1 MESKINLALV
11 GAGYWGKNLAR
22 VFHELG
28 ILKYICDPSEETLQR
43 KSEKYPEIKTTV
55 SFADV
60 ISSSEINA
68 VAIAAPAEKH
78 YSLVKEALLEN
89 KHVFVEKPLAI
100 KVEEGEELVELA
112 KKQKKVLFI
121 GHILHYHSAIQTIKS
136 MIEKG
141 ELGKLQYIYSNRLNL
156 GKIRREENI
165 LWSFAPHD
173 ISVILSLVGQEPTEV
188 SASGSNILHPEI
200 ADTTVTNLKFP
211 SGVQAHVFVSWL
223 HPFKE
228 QKLVIVGEL
237 GMVVFDDTAPIEQK
251 LVLYPHQI
259 SWENGIPLP
268 DKKEGTPIDLTEQW
282 KEPLK
287 EEGRAFID
295 SIQGKPALTDGEE
308 GLRVLKVLQR
318 AQTSM
323 DNKTDSEK
331 NLPYFIHNTSV
342 VDEGCQIGI
351 DSKIWH
357 FSHILKNSTLGKK
370 VNVGQNVV
378 VGPNVKIGNNVK
390 IQNNVSVYE
399 GVTLEDNVFC
409 GPSCVFTNVYNPRS
423 AIPRMK
429 EILPTLVRENA
440 TLGANA
446 TIVCGIT
453 IGKFSFIGAG
463 AVVTK
468 DVPDHALIYGNPAS
482 QHGWM
487 CECGCKLDSKHHCPE
502 CGKSFD
508 LGCENGGAIMY
519 Q

>member
-1 MESKINLALV
+1 MDSKINLALV

-28 ILKYICDPSEETLQR
+28 VLKWICDPSEETLQR

-55 SFADV
+55 SFTDI
-60 ISSSEINA
+60 ISSPEINT

-78 YSLVKEALLEN
+78 YSLVKEALLAK

-100 KVEEGEELVELA
+100 KIEDGEELVQLA
-112 KKQKKVLFI
+112 KQQGKVLFV
-121 GHILHYHSAIQTIKS
+121 GHILHYHTAIQTIKN
-136 MIEKG
+136 IIQKG

-173 ISVILSLVGQEPTEV
+173 ISVILSLVEEEPIEV
-188 SASGSNILHPEI
+188 TASGSNILHPEI

-211 SGVQAHVFVSWL
+211 SGVQAHIFVSWL

-228 QKLVIVGEL
+228 QKLVIVGEK
-237 GMVVFDDTAPIEQK
+237 GMVVFDDTAPVDQK
-251 LVLYPHQI
+251 LVLYPHHI
-259 SWENGIPLP
+259 SWKDGVPSPE
-268 DKKEGTPIDLTEQW
+268 KKEGSPIDLTEQW

-287 EEGRAFID
+287 EEGRAFIN
-295 SIQGKPALTDGEE
+295 SIHGKPTFTDGEE

-318 AQTSM
+318 AQASM
-323 DNKTDSEK
+323 DNKTDSTRNK
-331 NLPYFIHNTSV
+331 PYFIHDTSLI
-342 VDEGCQIGI
+342 DEDCQVGEG
-351 DSKIWH
+351 SKIWH
-357 FSHILKNSTLGKK
+357 FSHILKNCILGEK
-370 VNVGQNVV
+370 VNIGQNVV
-378 VGPNVKIGNNVK
+378 VGPNVNIGNNVK

-409 GPSCVFTNVYNPRS
+409 GPSCVFTNVFNPRS
-423 AIPRMK
+423 AIPRK
-429 EILPTLVRENA
+429 NEILTTLVRENA
-440 TLGANA
+440 TIGANA

-453 IGKFSFIGAG
+453 IGKYAFIGAG

-487 CECGCKLDSKHHCPE
+487 CECGCKLDSKHHCPT
-502 CGKSFD
+502 CKKQVNLS
-508 LGCENGGAIMY
+508 
-519 Q
+519 